1 MAEIQN
7 IDIEGFNIKKSK
19 LLYSLHIVVPFGLMI
34 LSSITMILSYLQTGT
49 SNTKLQVNYNNQ
61 TLYTYNVSND
71 LAEKDKIIELLN
83 LNNKADQEILI
94 NIINTLN
101 FLFSILS
108 VIYSKM
114 MNNESHNLGNDNIKL
129 KSEKNIL
136 LEQITNITSTLSL
149 PVTTREFN
157 PIVFND
163 LSVQHER
170 IPSLTSDM
178 TQISDES
185 VVNIIQAEQVLNTE
199 KNESVLNTG
208 RSDSTVYMQPYK
220 HEPFN

>member
-108 VIYSKM
+108 VVYSKM

-185 VVNIIQAEQVLNTE
+185 EININNQE

-208 RSDSTVYMQPYK
+208 RSNSTVYMQPYR

>member
-1 MAEIQN
+1 
-7 IDIEGFNIKKSK
+7 
-19 LLYSLHIVVPFGLMI
+19 
-34 LSSITMILSYLQTGT
+34 MILSYLQTGT

-149 PVTTREFN
+149 PATTREFN

>member
-1 MAEIQN
+1 MTEIQN

-208 RSDSTVYMQPYK
+208 RSDSTIYMQPYR

>member
-108 VIYSKM
+108 VVYSKM

>member
-1 MAEIQN
+1 MTEIQN

-170 IPSLTSDM
+170 IPSLGSDM

-208 RSDSTVYMQPYK
+208 RSDSTIYMQPYR

>member
-7 IDIEGFNIKKSK
+7 TDFEGFNIKKSK
-19 LLYSLHIVVPFGLMI
+19 PLYILHIVVPFGLMI

-108 VIYSKM
+108 VVYSKM

-149 PVTTREFN
+149 PATTREFN

-185 VVNIIQAEQVLNTE
+185 MINMTQHNGVLNTE
-199 KNESVLNTG
+199 KNKSVLNTG
-208 RSDSTVYMQPYK
+208 RSNSTVYMQPYK